1 MSFFDN
7 TRRPKGIGGKMMV
20 AMMNIGHRAL
30 ADWGLRYLSIA
41 PDAKVLDCGCG
52 GGANIRK
59 LLELCPQG
67 IAKGIDYSAVS
78 VQKARRLNQTAIADG
93 RCEVVQGSVSEMPFV
108 DADFDLVTA
117 FETVYFW
124 RDLLQCF
131 REVCRVLKQS
141 GTFFL
146 CNECS
151 GDTDKDDKWV
161 EKINGMTIYKDFQ
174 LKAVLEQA
182 GFRDIQIHKNEKG
195 WLCVLARK

>member
-30 ADWGLRYLSIA
+30 ADWGLRHLSIA

-78 VQKARRLNQTAIADG
+78 VQKACKLNQTAIADG
-93 RCEVVQGSVSEMPFV
+93 RCEVVQGSVLEMPFV

-124 RDLLQCF
+124 RDLPQCF

-174 LKAVLEQA
+174 LKAVLEQT